1 MQVRGDR
8 ALHVVVALHLG
19 DGAASRRPHPRV
31 QQRHL
36 LQTVQQ
42 VGLGRERAGEWREW
56 VEGGRGWLAPGW
68 ATMLRTHIRDSAAVF
83 VSSSQVRP
91 AWLMTTPGVFAPV
104 TTSSCRYERTERTS
118 CGEILI
124 SPFSFRVTALRPS

>member
-104 TTSSCRYERTERTS
+104 TTSSQVRAHGAHLLR
-118 CGEILI
+118 GDLDLALQL
-124 SPFSFRVTALRPS
+124 PVTALRPS